1 MSSES
6 TKTKCTNEEIS
17 KLQIE
22 LKNEQ
27 HKNAILKDRA
37 TRAEDERDSL
47 HLALKLLMQDQSID
61 NINPSTKT
69 KDQGQGNC
77 WNTVPKTRNR
87 TISSNITS
95 NVNGNATGRVA
106 ECTWCQN
113 NFLVLD
119 DLNESCRIIDEM
131 QIKNRIGSDG
141 SNEGKDKS
149 PASKH
154 QQARVQNNKKTVIVG
169 DSIVKG
175 LQQHKLSKAAKQN
188 VGVKCFPG
196 ATVGDDMSDYIKP
209 VLRRKPDTVML
220 HVGTNNA
227 TNKEASEI
235 VNDIDKLC
243 QEVKEIDPN
252 VEIILSELTNREDNA
267 KAKTT
272 VQEVNRL
279 LADYCIATN
288 LNLIIHNNNILS
300 KVPTLYSKISD
311 TEPKEPSCSIEKI
324 IPQTKCENSITFL
337 QSLKGFRVGY
347 LNIASLVKHVDE
359 LKIYLEKE
367 PLDVLSINET
377 RLDEIISTDTV
388 SIPGYNM
395 VAKNRNRQGGG
406 VAIYHRSILNLSDS
420 MSG

>member
-1 MSSES
+1 MATEIEGIKLDIVILQSQMSSES

-37 TRAEDERDSL
+37 TRAEEERDSL
-47 HLALKLLMQDQSID
+47 RLALKLLMQDQSVD

-69 KDQGQGNC
+69 KDQGNC

-95 NVNGNATGRVA
+95 NVNGNATGGVA

-141 SNEGKDKS
+141 SNEGKDK
-149 PASKH
+149 PPGSKR

-196 ATVGDDMSDYIKP
+196 ATVGDMSDYIKP
-209 VLRRKPDTVML
+209 VLRRKPDTVIL

-252 VEIILSELTNREDNA
+252 VEIILS
-267 KAKTT
+267 
-272 VQEVNRL
+272 
-279 LADYCIATN
+279 
-288 LNLIIHNNNILS
+288 II
-300 KVPTLYSKISD
+300 
-311 TEPKEPSCSIEKI
+311 
-324 IPQTKCENSITFL
+324 
-337 QSLKGFRVGY
+337 
-347 LNIASLVKHVDE
+347 
-359 LKIYLEKE
+359 
-367 PLDVLSINET
+367 
-377 RLDEIISTDTV
+377 
-388 SIPGYNM
+388 
-395 VAKNRNRQGGG
+395 
-406 VAIYHRSILNLSDS
+406 
-420 MSG
+420 